1 MGWRGLLRLIAV
13 VGVLTVATGVV
24 LSVPQLTDR
33 LLNSDRGSDIVPSVL
48 VVGVA
53 LIIWSAAAR
62 GLAEAS
68 EPELDE
74 FSRDS

>member
-1 MGWRGLLRLIAV
+1 MGWRDLLRLMAV
-13 VGVLTVATGVV
+13 VGVLTVATGFV
-24 LSVPQLTDR
+24 LSVPQLADR
-33 LLNSDRGSDIVPSVL
+33 LLNNDRGSDIVPLVL

-68 EPELDE
+68 EPELAE
-74 FSRDS
+74 YPRAS